1 MILLPSIL
9 LGLFLAVLV
18 LSWMNLTKAEHVGRI
33 FAWWASGLVAIYG
46 AGVSALF
53 LLYAIFPE

>member
-9 LGLFLAVLV
+9 LGVFLAVFV
-18 LSWMNLTKAEHVGRI
+18 LSWMNLTKAEHAGQI
-33 FAWWASGLVAIYG
+33 FTWTTCGLVAIYG